1 MRKHAPIDK
10 MSDYGCHRSNSANKM
25 IMNIARTGV
34 AAAVTVSGIFA
45 VYKFAVGR
53 NDSADSTFLAK
64 AGVVDFCEAAGKI
77 EYYFDVNGNVS
88 YEISILVPLDYEG
101 VETVS
106 YEVVNA
112 YTGND
117 ADSSS
122 AFNITVSDSMSERTD
137 LYALLS
143 NDVNDGF
150 ACASLT
156 YMLKDVQINV
166 EICYEDGSVEAD
178 TLGLYAKN
186 YPATAVA
193 PDGNEIIYETNGIF
207 CYSIG
212 KADADTKKFIDDQIS
227 GSWIYLNEDGA
238 PAADPDATSEPAS
251 NASSKSADTSA
262 DDTSAPAVTPTA
274 APSEPASVPAAPT
287 TSPDAASEPSQA
299 PAAPAAEPAENAED
313 PTIGS
318 YVYDCGMFWIP
329 EFDEFYQYGNDYDV
343 GLVLPRSGKTF
354 DIDKGEENEVGYAEY
369 IIRYGEAVLS
379 IGADCIIDNAIIETS
394 EDSIYLILILGQG
407 GDVEETVVYEFA
419 DGDAHEIERYDH
431 TNYNFSHLK

>member
-10 MSDYGCHRSNSANKM
+10 MSDYGCHSSNSANKM
-25 IMNIARTGV
+25 IRNIARTGV

-53 NDSADSTFLAK
+53 DDSADSTFLAK

-101 VETVS
+101 VDTVS

-117 ADSSS
+117 TDGSS

-186 YPATAVA
+186 YPATAFA

-251 NASSKSADTSA
+251 NASSKPADTSA
-262 DDTSAPAVTPTA
+262 DDTSAPEVTPTA
-274 APSEPASVPAAPT
+274 APT
-287 TSPDAASEPSQA
+287 
-299 PAAPAAEPAENAED
+299 ENTED

-354 DIDKGEENEVGYAEY
+354 DIDKREENEVGYAEY
-369 IIRYGEAVLS
+369 IIRYGEAELS

>member
-53 NDSADSTFLAK
+53 DDSADSTFLAK

-101 VETVS
+101 VDTVS

-117 ADSSS
+117 TDSSS

-178 TLGLYAKN
+178 TFGLYAKN
-186 YPATAVA
+186 YPATAFA
-193 PDGNEIIYETNGIF
+193 PDGNEIIYETDGIF

-251 NASSKSADTSA
+251 NASSKPADTSA
-262 DDTSAPAVTPTA
+262 DASAPEVTPTA
-274 APSEPASVPAAPT
+274 APT
-287 TSPDAASEPSQA
+287 
-299 PAAPAAEPAENAED
+299 ENTED

-369 IIRYGEAVLS
+369 IIRYGEAELS